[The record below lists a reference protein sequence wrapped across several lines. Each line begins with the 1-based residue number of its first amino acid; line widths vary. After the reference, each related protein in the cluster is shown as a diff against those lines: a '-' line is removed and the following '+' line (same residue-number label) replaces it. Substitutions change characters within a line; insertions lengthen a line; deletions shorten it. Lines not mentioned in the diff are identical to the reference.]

1 MDAKLVIFKPN
12 GQQKVFPLAKDVTV
26 MGRGGDCD
34 LRIPLEIVSRR
45 HCEIHLDQDR
55 LRVKDLN
62 SSNGT
67 YVNNQRVSETG
78 LSPGDR
84 LMVGPIIFTLQVDGV
99 PKEILPVETRGRKL
113 PTGDQPAE
121 AEVEVLALAE
131 GGEHDTLSAMAGGAQ
146 GGQGE
151 EVDPISALEALASE
165 SKKKDQE

>member
-1 MDAKLVIFKPN
+1 MDAKLVMFKPN
-12 GQQKVFPLAKDVTV
+12 GQQKVLPLAKDVTV
-26 MGRGGDCD
+26 IGRGEECD

-67 YVNNQRVSETG
+67 YVNNKQVSETG

-84 LMVGPIIFTLQVDGV
+84 LMVGPVIFTVQVDGV

-121 AEVEVLALAE
+121 AEIEMLAPAE
-131 GGEHDTLSAMAGGAQ
+131 GGEQDALSAMAGGAQ
-146 GGQGE
+146 EDQDE
-151 EVDPISALEALASE
+151 KIDPISALEALASD